1 MHCLNLL
8 VDEFIYF
15 TDQTKPDKI
24 SDFIYFFVG
33 VNRYYYLCLDD
44 LVALGGGG
52 SSALRLDGD
61 L

>member
-1 MHCLNLL
+1 M
-8 VDEFIYF
+8 DEFIYF